1 MNNPLE
7 KLSARIG
14 YTFADESLLVLALTH
29 RSKSAKNNE
38 RLEFLGDSILNFTI
52 AEALFHQFPEE
63 KEGVLSR
70 LRASLVK
77 GDTLAEVARDFDLG
91 DFLLLGG
98 GELKSGGFRRDSI
111 LADAVEA
118 IIGAIYLDSGMPEA
132 SARILDWYSQR
143 LKDITTES
151 LKDPKT
157 RLQEYQQGRK
167 SRLPDYTVVNTDGP
181 DNERIFTVECRI
193 PELDEA
199 VVATGPSRRIAEQ
212 SAALSALKI
221 LGLAED
227 LS

>member
-1 MNNPLE
+1 MLQP
-7 KLSARIG
+7 S
-14 YTFADESLLVLALTH
+14 SV
-29 RSKSAKNNE
+29 
-38 RLEFLGDSILNFTI
+38 
-52 AEALFHQFPEE
+52 AEALFHQFPQE

-77 GDTLAEVARDFDLG
+77 GETLAEVARDFDLG

-118 IIGAIYLDSGMPEA
+118 IIGAIYLDSGMTTARE
-132 SARILDWYSQR
+132 RILDWYRQR
-143 LKDITTES
+143 LEDITTES

-157 RLQEYQQGRK
+157 RLQEYQQGRRSK
-167 SRLPDYTVVNTDGP
+167 LPDYEVVNTEGP
-181 DNERIFTVECRI
+181 DNERTFTVECRI
-193 PELDEA
+193 PELDDA
-199 VVATGPSRRIAEQ
+199 VVATGPNRRVAEQ

>member
-14 YTFADESLLVLALTH
+14 YRFNDTALLELALTH

-52 AEALFHQFPEE
+52 AEALFHQFPDE

-77 GDTLAEVARDFDLG
+77 GDTLAEVAREFDLG

-118 IIGAIYLDSGMPEA
+118 IIGAIYLDSGMPDA
-132 SARILDWYSQR
+132 SARILAWFSQR

-157 RLQEYQQGRK
+157 RLQEHQQARK
-167 SRLPDYTVVNTDGP
+167 SRLPVYSVINTEGP
-181 DNERIFTVECRI
+181 DNERIFTVECSV
-193 PELDEA
+193 PELDDA

-212 SAALSALKI
+212 SAALTALKI

>member
-7 KLSARIG
+7 KLSARLG
-14 YTFADESLLVLALTH
+14 YTFADDALLTLALTH

-38 RLEFLGDSILNFTI
+38 RLEFLGDSILNFTM
-52 AEALFHQFPEE
+52 AEALFHQFPQE

-77 GDTLAEVARDFDLG
+77 GETLAEVARDFDLG

-118 IIGAIYLDSGMPEA
+118 IIGAIYLDSGMTTARE
-132 SARILDWYSQR
+132 RILDWYRQR
-143 LKDITTES
+143 LEDITTES

-157 RLQEYQQGRK
+157 RLQEYQQGRRSK
-167 SRLPDYTVVNTDGP
+167 LPDYEVVNTEGP
-181 DNERIFTVECRI
+181 DNERTFTVECRI
-193 PELDEA
+193 PELDDA
-199 VVATGPSRRIAEQ
+199 VVATGPNRRVAEQ